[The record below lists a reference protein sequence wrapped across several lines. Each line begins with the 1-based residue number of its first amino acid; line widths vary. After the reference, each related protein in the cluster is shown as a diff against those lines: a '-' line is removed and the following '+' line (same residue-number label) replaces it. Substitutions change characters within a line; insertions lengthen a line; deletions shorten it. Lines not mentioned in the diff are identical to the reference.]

1 MDRVKGAHA
10 AMSALTSN
18 TTVFLDAATQ
28 TVDVALADENVLVG
42 LLKLE
47 DH

>member
-1 MDRVKGAHA
+1 MDRVKGAQATHG
-10 AMSALTSN
+10 ALT
-18 TTVFLDAATQ
+18 DATFFNSAAQ

-42 LLKLE
+42 LLKVE